1 MSHRLAALIVLCA
14 LLAAPAWAGKKSKP
28 TDSITG
34 EFGQIS
40 KAEMELTEV
49 PFAPGAPAVV
59 LFEGEKIFFDRPATG
74 APVTRT
80 IYQRRVK
87 ILTEDGVED
96 TGDFKRLFH
105 PRTENL
111 KVKART
117 ILPDGTIHD
126 AKRDT
131 FRDQGLSG
139 HQTVGVA
146 FPQVQVGAIL
156 EVITEDNNPYILH
169 TEWTFQTRLPVMES
183 VYIYSP
189 PKELSVSQAFANLSE
204 EEARARV
211 VRTPRGQSLVWR
223 FTDQPAIPIEPNQP
237 AFMELPKTIYVIP
250 VAWRGPGFNQDFG
263 SDWSRWNRDKSEQW
277 SNWLKIKSSSC
288 KEFAREMTADLVDP
302 LAKAEAL
309 REAVRD
315 RVQRLSYSYLP
326 QHPSADDGLAK
337 GSGSSADVAGIL
349 VTALRSVGVSADL
362 VAIRHREKG
371 LMPEDFPLPY
381 LFNDLLIRLNLDD
394 GVIYFSPVAEL
405 PTWELPTFA
414 RGVIA
419 MPIDRKTE
427 APIRLPDLSASENGA
442 IREAAVE
449 FGSDGVLQVA
459 STHRFKGG
467 RAESWRRRLRY
478 HVEDKRRAIMQ
489 DALRRWAP
497 GSHLQSMEILNL
509 EDLAADLVIK
519 CKFTLEGYVRSAGG
533 RLLVNPNLFDRV
545 PIEDWSAPTR
555 VALVDL
561 GEPFET
567 TDTITFKLPDTIGEV
582 KLPDSA
588 DFNAGPAGF
597 YRTRAVAN
605 GDTVEFERHVKVEMY
620 RFSAQQYAGLKAWF
634 GDMAKQDERSL
645 VLEMR

>member
-1 MSHRLAALIVLCA
+1 MTQRLAVLIVLCS
-14 LLAAPAWAGKKSKP
+14 LLAAPAWGGKKSKP

-34 EFGQIS
+34 EFGKIS

-87 ILTEDGVED
+87 ILTEDGVEE

-105 PRTENL
+105 PETENL

-117 ILPDGTIHD
+117 ILPDGIVVD
-126 AKRDT
+126 ARSDI

-139 HQTVGVA
+139 HQSVGVA

-169 TEWTFQTRLPVMES
+169 TEWNFQTRLPVMES

-189 PKELSVSQAFANLSE
+189 PKELSVSQTFANLSE

-250 VAWRGPGFNQDFG
+250 VAWRGPGINQDFG
-263 SDWSRWNRDKSEQW
+263 SDWPQWNRDQSERW
-277 SNWLKIKSSSC
+277 SDWLKIKSSSC
-288 KEFAREMTADLVDP
+288 KELAREVTADLTDP

-309 REAVRD
+309 REAVRN
-315 RVQRLSYSYLP
+315 RMQMLYYSDLP
-326 QHPSADDGLAK
+326 QHSSADDGLAK
-337 GSGSSADVAGIL
+337 GSGGSADIAGIL
-349 VTALRSVGVSADL
+349 VATLRSAGVSADL

-371 LMPEDFPLPY
+371 LMPEAFPLPY
-381 LFNDLLIRLNLDD
+381 LFNDLLVRLNLDD
-394 GVIYFSPVAEL
+394 GVVLFSPVAESAI
-405 PTWELPTFA
+405 WELPTFA
-414 RGVIA
+414 RGVVA
-419 MPIDRKTE
+419 MPIDRKTQ

-442 IREAAVE
+442 TRDATIEIGR
-449 FGSDGVLQVA
+449 DGVLQVS
-459 STHRFKGG
+459 STHRFRGA
-467 RAESWRRRLRY
+467 RAEFWRRRLRY
-478 HVEDKRRAIMQ
+478 HVDDKRREIMQ

-497 GSHLQSMEILNL
+497 GSQLQTIEIQDLENL
-509 EDLAADLVIK
+509 TSELVIK
-519 CKFTLEGYVRSAGG
+519 CKFALEGYVRSAGG
-533 RLLVNPNLFDRV
+533 RMLVNPNLFDRV
-545 PIEDWSAPTR
+545 PVEDWAADTR

-567 TDTITFKLPDTIGEV
+567 VDTITFKLPEFVSDV

-597 YRTRAVAN
+597 YQTRAIAE
-605 GDTVEFERHVKVEMY
+605 GDTVKFVRHVKVESY
-620 RFSAQQYAGLKAWF
+620 RFPAQKYVGLKAWF

-645 VLEMR
+645 VLEIR